1 MSFPVISSIVSQ
13 HAEEAAFLWLL
24 RSNAIRAPH
33 YALKDIAKL
42 DGRVEAHLD
51 GLRVAG
57 EAGWELCKAGLGN
70 EENGEI
76 FAAAVMAFESG
87 VESRIQAVLDVVQ
100 KTPELSAG
108 LISALGWI
116 AYEQVAPHID
126 QLLRSESPII
136 QRVGLAA
143 KAVHRKDPG
152 SGLQIMF
159 ASSDAALHA
168 RALKVVGELGRRN
181 LASVVSSSLRAEDPS
196 PRWWAA
202 WSSALLGDGVAI
214 PILQQIATHKGSYA
228 VKAATMA
235 VRRMPIDALHRW
247 IKVLAEN
254 PETIRGALCAAGALG
269 DPTSIPWLIEQMTV
283 PVLARVAG
291 ESFTMITGV
300 DLAYDDLDTN
310 KPEGFEAG
318 PTEDPEDENVEMDQ
332 DEDLPWPNPELI
344 KKWWFT
350 HQLEFTNGTRY
361 LLGKPMAIDSL
372 NHVLCI
378 GKQRQRIAAA
388 LELAIRQP
396 GQPLFNTSAPGFRQ
410 QALLGLKS

>member
-1 MSFPVISSIVSQ
+1 MIITEVVSQ

-24 RSNAIRAPH
+24 RSNAIRQPH
-33 YALKDIAKL
+33 YTLKDLAKL

-51 GLRVAG
+51 GLRIAG

-70 EENGEI
+70 EENGEV
-76 FAAAVMAFESG
+76 FAASVIAFESG
-87 VESRIQAVLDVVQ
+87 IESRIQSVLEAVQ

-116 AYEQVAPHID
+116 AYEQVSPHID
-126 QLLRSESPII
+126 QLLRSEASII

-143 KAVHRKDPG
+143 LTVHRKDPG
-152 SGLQIMF
+152 SALQTMF
-159 ASSDAALHA
+159 PSSDAPLHA
-168 RALKVVGELGRRN
+168 RALKAVGELGRRN
-181 LASVVSSSLRAEDPS
+181 LASLVSSSLRAEDPS
-196 PRWWAA
+196 LLWWAA

-214 PILQQIATHKGSYA
+214 PVLQKIARQKGRYA

-235 VRRMPIDALHRW
+235 VRCMPVDASHRW

-254 PETIRGALCAAGALG
+254 SETIRVALCAAGALG
-269 DPTSIPWLIEQMTV
+269 DPTSIPWLIEQMAV
-283 PVLARVAG
+283 PKSARVAG

-300 DLAYDDLDTN
+300 DLAYDDLDTD

-344 KKWWFT
+344 RKWWFT
-350 HQLEFTNGTRY
+350 HRLEFSNGTRY

-372 NHVLCI
+372 NEVLRT
-378 GKQRQRIAAA
+378 GKQRQRTAAA
-388 LELAIRQP
+388 LELAMRQP
-396 GQPLFNTSAPGFRQ
+396 GTALFNTSAPGFRQ
-410 QALLGLKS
+410 QAILK